1 MRCVQCRLT
10 QCQKGGTLLG
20 VITSDKR
27 VSAVAH
33 VAAQGL
39 PGICADPRPGEK
51 ERTETSREDARDVH
65 ANQSTSS
72 NGVAGTCTRQHATF
86 YACDSVFIDCES
98 RKR

>member
-1 MRCVQCRLT
+1 MPKAASLT
-10 QCQKGGTLLG
+10 AKKGAALLD
-20 VITSDKR
+20 VITFANL
-27 VSAVAH
+27 VFAVAH